1 MSICETQGV
10 KIMARPIYLTEQ
22 SQPERNRW
30 VWSYEITVA
39 NEGDE
44 AVQLLDRHWIIT
56 DASGETDEVRGEG
69 VIGQQP
75 VIEPGDSFSYQS
87 FCPLPTEYGFMRGS
101 FGMVKGDGTRFEAT
115 IAPFVLLTQAQLN

>member
-1 MSICETQGV
+1 MSICETHGV
-10 KIMARPIYLTEQ
+10 KIMARPSYLTEQ

-30 VWSYEITVA
+30 VWSYEITVT
-39 NEGDE
+39 NESDE

-56 DASGETDEVRGEG
+56 DAQGEVDEVRGEG

-75 VIEPGDSFSYQS
+75 VIEPGQAFTYQS
-87 FCPLPTEYGFMRGS
+87 FCPLPTDYGFMRGT
-101 FGMVKGDGTRFEAT
+101 FGMVKSDGTRFEAI

>member
-10 KIMARPIYLTEQ
+10 KIMARPSYLTEQ

-44 AVQLLDRHWIIT
+44 AVQLLDRHWVIT
-56 DASGETDEVRGEG
+56 DAQGEVDEVRGEG

-75 VIEPGDSFSYQS
+75 VIEPGRTFTYQS
-87 FCPLPTEYGFMRGS
+87 FCPLPTDYGFMRGS
-101 FGMVKGDGTRFEAT
+101 FGMVKSDGTRFEAA

>member
-10 KIMARPIYLTEQ
+10 KVMARPSYLSEQ
-22 SQPERNRW
+22 SQPQRNRW
-30 VWSYEITVA
+30 VWSYEITIV

-44 AVQLLDRHWIIT
+44 TIQLVDRHWIIT
-56 DASGETDEVRGEG
+56 DSGGEVEEVRGDG

-75 VIEPGDSFSYQS
+75 VIPAGETFSYQS
-87 FCPLPTEYGFMRGS
+87 FCPLSTDYGFMRGS
-101 FGMVKGDGTRFEAT
+101 FGMTKTDGSRFEAA